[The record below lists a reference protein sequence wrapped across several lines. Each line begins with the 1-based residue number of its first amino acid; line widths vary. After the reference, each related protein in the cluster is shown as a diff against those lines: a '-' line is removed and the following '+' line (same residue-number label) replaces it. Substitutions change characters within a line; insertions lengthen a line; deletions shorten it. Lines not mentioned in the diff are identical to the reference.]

1 MITIRRYGGVARL
14 VEPPIRGRDRLLSL
28 ITSEFSLIAGLNFIS
43 ISGNPMDLIVL
54 KRCPLPPTRNAHP
67 IRVSVS
73 NRHSQVTAHL
83 RLGGRKRD
91 RIINN
96 WMANT

>member
-1 MITIRRYGGVARL
+1 M
-14 VEPPIRGRDRLLSL
+14 EPPIRGRDRLLL
-28 ITSEFSLIAGLNFIS
+28 LTTSEFSLIAGLNFIS
-43 ISGNPMDLIVL
+43 IPGNPMDLIVL
-54 KRCPLPPTRNAHP
+54 KRCPLPPTRSVHP

-73 NRHSQVTAHL
+73 NCHSQVTTAHL

-96 WMANT
+96 WTANT